1 VLLAFELHADV
12 LLVDIGLPD
21 MSGYDVARRIRQDP
35 NDSNMLLIALTGWS
49 QERDRQ
55 EAFDAGF
62 DHHLAKP
69 VDYARLLSLL
79 G

>member
-1 VLLAFELHADV
+1 
-12 LLVDIGLPD
+12 
-21 MSGYDVARRIRQDP
+21 
-35 NDSNMLLIALTGWS
+35 MLLIALTGWS